1 MFSATVQAELVSL
14 FSSTSSDPLSLFGT
28 SCDST
33 LPSDSF
39 VHLLV
44 DKSSL
49 PSPSTPALLI
59 LPPSTEHDVDEIEPS
74 SSGLSL
80 GQRVLQIQSPTLR
93 TTYIRCPPNDPTH
106 LGLKHPWIHL
116 QVRDMGR
123 DWSFEIGLVDRSGR
137 VGIVRL
143 STFQKE
149 PRLRPSTRPSSPPLL
164 HLPLSFPSISSR
176 PLTAWAT
183 VTLHLPTLL
192 PHFTSSSLLPRGTEG
207 AHMPAPLGTSMP
219 SGSFSHT
226 SYVKVYATC
235 RLRRI
240 WFSRG
245 GPSKKAPWEFELYGD
260 EYR

>member
-1 MFSATVQAELVSL
+1 MFSNTIQPEIVSL
-14 FSSTSSDPLSLFGT
+14 FSSTSSDPLSLFRT
-28 SCDST
+28 SFDST

-39 VHLLV
+39 IHLLN

-49 PSPSTPALLI
+49 PIPSAPAVAI
-59 LPPSTEHDVDEIEPS
+59 LPPALEQISDDSESST
-74 SSGLSL
+74 SGLNL
-80 GQRVLQIQSPTLR
+80 AQTVLHIQSPTLR
-93 TTYIRCPPNDPTH
+93 TTHIRCPNTAEH
-106 LGLKHPWIHL
+106 LGFKHPWIHI
-116 QVRDMGR
+116 QARDMGR
-123 DWSFEIGLVDRSGR
+123 EWSFEVGLVDRSGH
-137 VGIVRL
+137 VGVVRL
-143 STFQKE
+143 STFQKQ
-149 PRLRPSTRPSSPPLL
+149 PRLKVSTKPSVPPLL

-192 PHFTSSSLLPRGTEG
+192 SHFTSSSLLLRGTEG
-207 AHMPAPLGTSMP
+207 PHMPTLSGTNMP

-240 WFSRG
+240 WFSQA
-245 GPSKKAPWEFELYGD
+245 GPSKQAPWEFELYGD

>member
-1 MFSATVQAELVSL
+1 MFSNQIQPEVVSL
-14 FSSTSSDPLSLFGT
+14 FSSTGSNPLSLFGS

-33 LPSDSF
+33 LPADSLI
-39 VHLLV
+39 HLLN

-49 PSPSTPALLI
+49 PAPAAPAVVI
-59 LPPSTEHDVDEIEPS
+59 LPPSLEENSDDTES
-74 SSGLSL
+74 STSGLNL
-80 GQRVLQIQSPTLR
+80 GQTVLHIQSPTLR
-93 TTYIRCPPNDPTH
+93 TTYIRCPPNH
-106 LGLKHPWIHL
+106 QANLGLKHPWIHI

-123 DWSFEIGLVDRSGR
+123 EWSLELGLFDRDGH

-143 STFQKE
+143 STFQKQ
-149 PRLRPSTRPSSPPLL
+149 PRLKLSTRRSSPPLL

-192 PHFTSSSLLPRGTEG
+192 PRFSSPSLLPRGPEG
-207 AHMPAPLGTSMP
+207 APIPVPLAASMP
-219 SGSFSHT
+219 SGAFSHT

-240 WFSRG
+240 WFSQS
-245 GPSKKAPWEFELYGD
+245 GPSKQAPWEFELYGD